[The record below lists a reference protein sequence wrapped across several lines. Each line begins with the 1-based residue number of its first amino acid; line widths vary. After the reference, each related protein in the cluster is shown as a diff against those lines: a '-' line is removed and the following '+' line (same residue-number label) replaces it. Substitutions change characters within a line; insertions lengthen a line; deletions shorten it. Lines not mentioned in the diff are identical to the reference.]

1 MKIQIFYV
9 RRCFIH
15 PEDEEESRELFKLG
29 SPQTRL
35 MTMLAK
41 DNEIKQWFSG
51 WIGGIIK
58 YRRRVLDKMSEFH
71 NEVINANENMKRDN
85 NKTNNSKITNTIYY
99 PDEYNISKIC
109 SNLDSVYDYSYAD
122 NYEI

>member
-1 MKIQIFYV
+1 
-9 RRCFIH
+9 
-15 PEDEEESRELFKLG
+15 
-29 SPQTRL
+29 
-35 MTMLAK
+35 
-41 DNEIKQWFSG
+41 
-51 WIGGIIK
+51 
-58 YRRRVLDKMSEFH
+58 MSEFH